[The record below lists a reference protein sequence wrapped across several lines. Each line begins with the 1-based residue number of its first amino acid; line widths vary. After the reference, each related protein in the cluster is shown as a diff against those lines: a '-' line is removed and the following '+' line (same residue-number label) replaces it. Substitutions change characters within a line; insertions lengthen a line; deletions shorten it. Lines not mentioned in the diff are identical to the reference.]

1 AQSNSLYALLGVSK
15 VDVST
20 AARFDGTT
28 ADEAQETAIS
38 PLGGI
43 GYQGTTTMIIT
54 PRRMVFDLGVL
65 YGKGYAVAAKARG
78 TVGGATS
85 ITDIEIRDSLFFEA
99 TMGILF

>member
-1 AQSNSLYALLGVSK
+1 
-15 VDVST
+15 
-20 AARFDGTT
+20 
-28 ADEAQETAIS
+28 
-38 PLGGI
+38 
-43 GYQGTTTMIIT
+43 MIIT